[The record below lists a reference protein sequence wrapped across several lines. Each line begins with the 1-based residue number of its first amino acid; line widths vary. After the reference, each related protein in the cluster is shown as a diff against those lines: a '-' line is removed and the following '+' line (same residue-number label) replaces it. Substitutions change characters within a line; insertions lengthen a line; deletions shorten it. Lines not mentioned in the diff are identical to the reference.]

1 MNSKSSIFA
10 LALLIA
16 LRASAQAPAET
27 PSLVPT
33 PSFVNEAGAPPSDP
47 SVSPSEPPSD
57 AGQSASMPQTAET
70 AVPEAYRDD
79 RYQVTLSKNP
89 FMLKTNVPGG
99 LDPNPFW
106 KEWDLKYLR
115 ESKGKVLAGIQN
127 RQTQELRTISEQPD
141 KEGLRLV
148 KATIARNRKDSSVE
162 VQKGSETATLTYGET
177 AAAPGRAQPGGGIIP
192 GQAPR
197 AGGAAGMPQG
207 FRPGQPQQGGSPVR
221 MANLP
226 GGIGAAASAQGV
238 QPQGYPNT
246 TPNAPN
252 MNAAGAAGQAA
263 APDPVKRRRV
273 LVPSPVPPTTPV
285 P

>member
-1 MNSKSSIFA
+1 
-10 LALLIA
+10 
-16 LRASAQAPAET
+16 
-27 PSLVPT
+27 
-33 PSFVNEAGAPPSDP
+33 
-47 SVSPSEPPSD
+47 
-57 AGQSASMPQTAET
+57 MPQTAET

-89 FMLKTNVPGG
+89 FMLKTNVPN
-99 LDPNPFW
+99 NPVQTFATD
-106 KEWDLKYLR
+106 WDLKYLR

-141 KEGLRLV
+141 KEGFRLV

-162 VQKGSETATLTYGET
+162 VQKGSETATLTYSET

-246 TPNAPN
+246 IPNAPN
-252 MNAAGAAGQAA
+252 MNAAGAPGQAD
-263 APDPVKRRRV
+263 APDPVRRRRV

>member
-16 LRASAQAPAET
+16 LRASAQAPADT

-33 PSFVNEAGAPPSDP
+33 PSFVNEAGAPPSDA

-89 FMLKTNVPGG
+89 FMLKTNVPN
-99 LDPNPFW
+99 NPVQTFATD
-106 KEWDLKYLR
+106 WDLKYLR

-141 KEGLRLV
+141 KEGFRLV
-148 KATIARNRKDSSVE
+148 KATIARNRKDSSKSFSSVE
-162 VQKGSETATLTYGET
+162 AARSFARSLLT
-177 AAAPGRAQPGGGIIP
+177 
-192 GQAPR
+192 
-197 AGGAAGMPQG
+197 
-207 FRPGQPQQGGSPVR
+207 
-221 MANLP
+221 
-226 GGIGAAASAQGV
+226 
-238 QPQGYPNT
+238 
-246 TPNAPN
+246 
-252 MNAAGAAGQAA
+252 
-263 APDPVKRRRV
+263 
-273 LVPSPVPPTTPV
+273 
-285 P
+285 